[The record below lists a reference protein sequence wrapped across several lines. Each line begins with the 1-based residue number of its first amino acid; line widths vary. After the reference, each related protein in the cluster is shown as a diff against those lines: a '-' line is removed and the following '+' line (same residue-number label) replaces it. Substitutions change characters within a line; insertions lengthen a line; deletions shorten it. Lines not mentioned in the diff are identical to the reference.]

1 MNKKIV
7 FRTTATAILA
17 ALSAVLM
24 MLDFPVAFIMP
35 SFIKMDF
42 SDLPAVFASIMISPT
57 SGVTVSLIKCLVNF
71 PFSKT
76 GGTGEL
82 ANFILSATFA
92 FVTGIVYKHLK
103 NLKGMILA
111 GISGSF
117 AMACIS
123 VPVNYFLTY
132 PAYIRVFHLTEEGI
146 ISLYQAIYPRVNSVL
161 SALLIFNVPFNII
174 KCLINVVLAAL
185 IYKSVKPLFKKFV

>member
-1 MNKKIV
+1 M
-7 FRTTATAILA
+7 TATAILA

-24 MLDFPVAFIMP
+24 MFDFPVTFVMP

-42 SDLPAVFASIMISPT
+42 SDLPAVFASIMISPI
-57 SGVTVSLIKCLVNF
+57 SGVTVSLIKCLINF

-82 ANFILSATFA
+82 ANFLLSASFA
-92 FVTGIVYKHLK
+92 FITGIVYKHLK

-111 GISGSF
+111 GLSGAF

-123 VPVNYFLTY
+123 VPVNYFITY
-132 PAYIRVFHLTEEGI
+132 PAYIRVFNMSEEVI
-146 ISLYQAIYPRVNSVL
+146 LSLYRKIYPGVNSIL
-161 SALLIFNVPFNII
+161 SALLLFNVPFNII
-174 KCLINVVLAAL
+174 KCLINVAIAAL